1 MQNAQNEIRIA
12 EQNMQSALQ
21 TGSQQAQIDAQRQMA
36 QAQMRLDAATRNQG
50 AGLQA
55 ANMGLDAQAQFRQQQ
70 MAAAQ
75 QLADIGGMEQG
86 ATFNAAGQLQQM
98 GAQQERAQ
106 MLQQAWDYEQWLRG
120 QQGGAESLA
129 MMRSMLPGGRQ
140 ETLAR
145 GPDRFGQILGA
156 GTTIAGAKIAGAAAA
171 GSDVRVKEN
180 IAYAGTKNG
189 FNVYDFNY
197 LGSDNR
203 YRGVMAQEVMK
214 QRPDA
219 VESRDGVYWVDYGA
233 LGIQME
239 AV

>member
-1 MQNAQNEIRIA
+1 MTQGG
-12 EQNMQSALQ
+12 
-21 TGSQQAQIDAQRQMA
+21 TF
-36 QAQMRLDAATRNQG
+36 AAG
-50 AGLQA
+50 
-55 ANMGLDAQAQFRQQQ
+55 
-70 MAAAQ
+70 
-75 QLADIGGMEQG
+75 
-86 ATFNAAGQLQQM
+86 GQLQQM

-129 MMRSMLPGGRQ
+129 MMRGMLPGGRQ
-140 ETLAR
+140 ETLGQ

-156 GTTIAGAKIAGAAAA
+156 AGVVAGGYA
-171 GSDVRVKEN
+171 GRSPSDVRVKEN
-180 IAYAGTKNG
+180 ITYAGTKNG

-197 LGSDNR
+197 LGGDNR

-239 AV
+239 AI

>member
-1 MQNAQNEIRIA
+1 MQ
-12 EQNMQSALQ
+12 
-21 TGSQQAQIDAQRQMA
+21 
-36 QAQMRLDAATRNQG
+36 
-50 AGLQA
+50 
-55 ANMGLDAQAQFRQQQ
+55 
-70 MAAAQ
+70 
-75 QLADIGGMEQG
+75 QG

-140 ETLAR
+140 ETLER

-156 GTTIAGAKIAGAAAA
+156 ATAVGGAYAAR